1 MRQAG
6 TAQGVSRHAW
16 YAAATAAI
24 LSASILL
31 APSAW
36 AHANLVSSSPKDGAQ
51 LASAPASIRVTFD
64 ERVTINGKGT
74 RILDGNGRAIASTTR
89 LSNKNKTLTVT
100 PTSPLGKGRFLVTYN
115 VDSVES
121 HLIPGALAFSVGMSN
136 PSGSPVTVATM
147 PKVPTT
153 LSAPVVGAR
162 TITLTTPIRSGE
174 VWWHSA
180 LVPEPLVWQLHG
192 DGTKASASGMLPL
205 SGDWS
210 FDVNLSTAD
219 TILVPKG
226 RVTIQ

>member
-1 MRQAG
+1 MAR
-6 TAQGVSRHAW
+6 GVQRHAW
-16 YAAATAAI
+16 FAVALAAV
-24 LSASILL
+24 LSAAILL
-31 APSAW
+31 APDAR

-51 LASAPASIRVTFD
+51 LASSPASIQVTFD
-64 ERVTINGKGT
+64 ERVTVNGKGT
-74 RILDGNGRAIASTTR
+74 RILDGSGRVIASSTR
-89 LSNKNKTLTVT
+89 LSDKNKTLTVT
-100 PTSPLGKGRFLVTYN
+100 PTSPLGKGRYLVTYN

-121 HLIPGALAFSVGMSN
+121 HLIPGALAFSVGTPN
-136 PSGSPVTVATM
+136 VAGTPVAIPTM
-147 PKVPTT
+147 PRVPAT

-180 LVPEPLVWQLHG
+180 LVPEPLVWTLHG

-210 FDVNLSTAD
+210 FEVNLSTAD

-226 RVTIQ
+226 KVSIR

>member
-1 MRQAG
+1 MTQAG
-6 TAQGVSRHAW
+6 SARRVHRHVRF
-16 YAAATAAI
+16 AAASAAV
-24 LSASILL
+24 LGAAILL
-31 APSAW
+31 APTAW
-36 AHANLVSSSPKDGAQ
+36 AHADLVSSSPKDGAQ

-64 ERVTINGKGT
+64 ERVTMNGKGT
-74 RILDGNGRAIASTTR
+74 RVMDGEGKVVPSTSS

-100 PTSPLGKGRFLVTYN
+100 PTSPLRRGRYLVTYN
-115 VDSVES
+115 VVSVES
-121 HLIPGALAFSVGMSN
+121 HLIPGALAFSVATPN
-136 PSGSPVTVATM
+136 PTGTPLAITTM

-162 TITLTTPIRSGE
+162 TITVTTPIRSGE

-226 RVTIQ
+226 QVTIQ